1 VAACCAAWALAG
13 SPGVAQELL
22 AGGELPTDPFAVQ
35 PAIALAPLQPSSD
48 GTLWV
53 DPQVQPAASYYPG
66 MEYQTGPAPVMLT
79 QPINWISG
87 PYLKSGVAMAMGE
100 DILADHGAGYT
111 FSGGYRSLMGP
122 AFAERLFLDFGGSYL
137 SAFGESTRITDGAV
151 TTQTIDGPETEP
163 EADLFA
169 STLKEVKR
177 AAVHASFGWYWGEPL
192 DYRNLDPQLR
202 IATRLG
208 GRYGHVRGR
217 FSDVA
222 TRTPNILERFD
233 IAYQKTDTVGGL
245 FVGTEAV
252 LLARDTSI
260 GCVAVTIDGELSN
273 DWIEFGGWDRGS
285 LGAASVMCGLMLSR

>member
-1 VAACCAAWALAG
+1 M
-13 SPGVAQELL
+13 L
-22 AGGELPTDPFAVQ
+22 AGGYVPTDPFPVQ
-35 PAIALAPLQPSSD
+35 PAIAQAPLQPSSN
-48 GTLWV
+48 GTLRV

-66 MEYQTGPAPVMLT
+66 MDYQTGPAPVMLT

-87 PYLKSGVAMAMGE
+87 PYLKSGIAMAMGE

-122 AFAERLFLDFGGSYL
+122 AFDERLFLDFGGSYL
-137 SAFGESTRITDGAV
+137 SAFGESTRTTDGFVV
-151 TTQTIDGPETEP
+151 TSINGTVIGTTPQ
-163 EADLFA
+163 ADLFD

-177 AAVHASFGWYWGEPL
+177 GSVHASFGWYWGEPL

-222 TRTPNILERFD
+222 LDTPGANETFET
-233 IAYQKTDTVGGL
+233 AYLKTDTIGGL
-245 FVGTEAV
+245 FIGTEAV

-260 GCVAVTIDGELSN
+260 GAVAVTIDGELSN